1 MIGIEQNRWSAKN
14 SLGIIVITLNNLKEM
29 KKFFRKKNKPPVII
43 PILVPQVSIV
53 ALLVPN
59 TFSR

>member
-29 KKFFRKKNKPPVII
+29 KKFFRKKNNKPTSHYSYTGTTSLNSSPTC
-43 PILVPQVSIV
+43 P
-53 ALLVPN
+53 
-59 TFSR
+59 